1 MNRLDDH
8 GRFEELAAGYALHA
22 LEPEEEHDFLTHLG
36 ACARCERAVA
46 VHQETLSHLAYA
58 TQDVEPPAGLL
69 AGIRGGVLESGREAS
84 FPDLAPAVAQGAP
97 PADVRSD
104 QPAVASLE
112 SARRRRG
119 AVRLRRTGIWM
130 GVAAAAAL
138 VIGLG
143 TWNASL
149 LQDRNDQDA
158 WGNRIASAVGELER
172 PGTVTV
178 PLAGADGDVVAVALV
193 RGSDIALVVDG
204 LPKNDASTTYVL
216 WGQSRYGDV
225 RAVGAFDVDRTGVDV
240 QDDMQM
246 QAGVADV
253 TRFMVTRE
261 RGDTAPPL
269 AQQPVLA
276 SGDL

>member
-1 MNRLDDH
+1 MNRPDDH
-8 GRFEELAAGYALHA
+8 ARFEELAAGYALHA
-22 LEPEEEHDFLTHLG
+22 LEPEEEHDFLAHLG
-36 ACARCERAVA
+36 ACALCERAVA

-69 AGIRGGVLESGREAS
+69 AGIRSGVLESGREAS
-84 FPDLAPAVAQGAP
+84 FPDLAPAVTHSQ
-97 PADVRSD
+97 ADVSSV
-104 QPAVASLE
+104 QPGVASFE
-112 SARRRRG
+112 SARRRRD
-119 AVRLRRTGIWM
+119 AVRIRRTGTWL

-143 TWNASL
+143 AWTASL
-149 LQDRNDQDA
+149 LQERNDQDA
-158 WGNRIASAVGELER
+158 WGNRMSSAVGELGR

-178 PLAGADGDVVAVALV
+178 PLAGADGDAVAVALV
-193 RGSDIALVVDG
+193 RGSDISLVVHG

-225 RAVGAFDVDRTGVDV
+225 RAVGAFDVARTGVDV
-240 QDDMQM
+240 QDDMHM

-261 RGDTAPPL
+261 RGDTAPPI
-269 AQQPVLA
+269 AQEPVLA

>member
-1 MNRLDDH
+1 MNRPDVH
-8 GRFEELAAGYALHA
+8 ARFEELAAGYALHA
-22 LEPEEEHDFLTHLG
+22 LEPEEEHDFLSHLR

-46 VHQETLSHLAYA
+46 VHGETLAHLAYA
-58 TQDVEPPAGLL
+58 TNDVEPPATLL
-69 AGIRGGVLESGREAS
+69 AGIRAGVLGSDRGAS
-84 FPDLAPAVAQGAP
+84 FPDVAPGAVAQGSSQTG
-97 PADVRSD
+97 AD
-104 QPAVASLE
+104 PAVASLE
-112 SARRRRG
+112 SGRRRRD
-119 AVRLRRTGIWM
+119 AVRLRRTGMWM

-149 LQDRNDQDA
+149 LSDRNDQDA
-158 WGNRIASAVGELER
+158 WGNRMSSAVGELER

-178 PLAGADGDVVAVALV
+178 ALAGADGDVVAVALV
-193 RGSDIALVVDG
+193 RGSEIVLVVDG

-240 QDDMQM
+240 QDNMQM

-269 AQQPVLA
+269 AQEPVLA